1 MSAVVD
7 TIEERVV
14 AAYRDIGE
22 RRMRDLPFFNS
33 CLEVEAVSFR
43 SWNGHRIGVLIAPW
57 FMNLVML
64 PGPDDDWS
72 GCNDGEVREWHL
84 PSGKYRFASVAL
96 DGVGTL
102 FSAALFTT
110 VEAFPDQVTARAV
123 ATETMTQIFVDRGDL
138 GTVGDDDIVAGADVL
153 RRPVSRRGLLR
164 KLALKQD

>member
-7 TIEERVV
+7 SIEDRMV

-22 RRMRDLPFFNS
+22 KRMRDLPFYNAR
-33 CLEVEAVSFR
+33 LEVEAVSFR
-43 SWNGHRIGVLIAPW
+43 AWHGHLIGVLIAPW
-57 FMNLVML
+57 FMNLVLL

-72 GCNDGEVREWHL
+72 HCHDGEVREWHL

-110 VEAFPDQVTARAV
+110 VEGFPDQATARAV
-123 ATETMTQIFVDRGDL
+123 ATETMAQIFVDRGDL
-138 GTVGDDDIVAGADVL
+138 GSVGDEDIVAGADVL

>member
-7 TIEERVV
+7 SIEDRMV

-22 RRMRDLPFFNS
+22 KRMRDLPFYNAR
-33 CLEVEAVSFR
+33 LEVEAVSFR
-43 SWNGHRIGVLIAPW
+43 PWHGHLIGVLIAPW
-57 FMNLVML
+57 FMNLVLL

-72 GCNDGEVREWHL
+72 DCHDGEVREWHL

-110 VEAFPDQVTARAV
+110 VEGFPDQATARAV
-123 ATETMTQIFVDRGDL
+123 AAETMAQIFVDRGDL
-138 GTVGDDDIVAGADVL
+138 GSVGDEDIVAGADVL

>member
-7 TIEERVV
+7 SIEDRMV

-22 RRMRDLPFFNS
+22 KRMRDLPFYNAR
-33 CLEVEAVSFR
+33 LEVEAVSFR
-43 SWNGHRIGVLIAPW
+43 PWHGHLIGVLIAPW
-57 FMNLVML
+57 FMNLVLL

-72 GCNDGEVREWHL
+72 DCHDGEVREWHL

-102 FSAALFTT
+102 FSAALFTS
-110 VEAFPDQVTARAV
+110 VEGFPDQATARAV
-123 ATETMTQIFVDRGDL
+123 ATETMAQIFVDRGDL
-138 GTVGDDDIVAGADVL
+138 GSVGDEDIVAGADVL